1 MQLKRECIRKF
12 LGNFLIHP
20 RVRGMDVLV
29 LKVGP
34 QVKPMPDLDIFVGAV
49 MGKNIVLEL
58 PEPCRGDLSGF
69 SKNFSKICLHKLLK
83 MG

>member
-34 QVKPMPDLDIFVGAV
+34 QVKPMPDLDIFVGAM

-58 PEPCRGDLSGF
+58 PEPCSDDLR
-69 SKNFSKICLHKLLK
+69 
-83 MG
+83 

>member
-1 MQLKRECIRKF
+1 MQLKRERIRKF
-12 LGNFLIHP
+12 PGNSLMDPGSDDPGRIRKFPCNFLIHP

-34 QVKPMPDLDIFVGAV
+34 QVKPMPDMDIFVGAM

-58 PEPCRGDLSGF
+58 PESCRGG
-69 SKNFSKICLHKLLK
+69 
-83 MG
+83 

>member
-1 MQLKRECIRKF
+1 MQLKRECIRIFSGK
-12 LGNFLIHP
+12 FLIHP

-34 QVKPMPDLDIFVGAV
+34 QVKPMPDLDICVWAM

-58 PEPCRGDLSGF
+58 PEPCRGDLNRF
-69 SKNFSKICLHKLLK
+69 PNNFSKTMLHKLLNI
-83 MG
+83 G

>member
-34 QVKPMPDLDIFVGAV
+34 QVKPMPDLAIFVGA
-49 MGKNIVLEL
+49 MTGKNIVLEL
-58 PEPCRGDLSGF
+58 PEPYRGDLSGF
-69 SKNFSKICLHKLLK
+69 SKTFNNI
-83 MG
+83 

>member
-34 QVKPMPDLDIFVGAV
+34 QVKPMPDFDIFVGAI

-58 PEPCRGDLSGF
+58 PEPCRGDLR
-69 SKNFSKICLHKLLK
+69 
-83 MG
+83 

>member
-34 QVKPMPDLDIFVGAV
+34 QVKPIPDLDIFVGAII
-49 MGKNIVLEL
+49 GKHVVLEL
-58 PEPCRGDLSGF
+58 PEPCTGVGV
-69 SKNFSKICLHKLLK
+69 I
-83 MG
+83 

>member
-1 MQLKRECIRKF
+1 
-12 LGNFLIHP
+12 
-20 RVRGMDVLV
+20 MDVLV

-34 QVKPMPDLDIFVGAV
+34 QVKPMPDLDIFVGAM
-49 MGKNIVLEL
+49 MGENIVLEL

-69 SKNFSKICLHKLLK
+69 SKNFSKIRLHKLLK

>member
-34 QVKPMPDLDIFVGAV
+34 QVKPMPDLGIFVGAM
-49 MGKNIVLEL
+49 MGKNIILEL
-58 PEPCRGDLSGF
+58 PEPCRGDLSRF
-69 SKNFSKICLHKLLK
+69 SKNFSKICSRKLLK

>member
-34 QVKPMPDLDIFVGAV
+34 QVKPMPDLDIFAGAMV
-49 MGKNIVLEL
+49 GKNIVLEL
-58 PEPCRGDLSGF
+58 PESYWGDLR
-69 SKNFSKICLHKLLK
+69 
-83 MG
+83 